1 VEVPAPEPVAA
12 PISLDPP
19 RRFVYSYWT
28 VRASHDPRLTVGL
41 IGLGNM
47 GTAIAERLLEAGY
60 PLLVTNRTREKAV
73 ALQARGAVVASTP
86 RDLAAQV
93 DVIVTSLA
101 DDDALEAVA
110 KDVVASARPDSVLVD
125 VSTVS
130 AAVSARVASLAEAAD
145 VAYLRAPV
153 SGNPSVVRAGNLTFI
168 VSGARETLER
178 VEPVIR
184 AIGPTIHHVGDG
196 EQARIVKLAINSMI
210 AGLAQLMAEALVL
223 GEGAGVSRA
232 ALLDVMGSSAAGAPF
247 VKYKTEPLLRDDF
260 SATFTTA
267 LMEKDIDLVLDAAD
281 EAGVELPIAREMKRR
296 LRAAV
301 EAGYADDD
309 FIALFLHLRKAS
321 GLEEAKAPPASV
333 SEQPEQEVVR

>member
-1 VEVPAPEPVAA
+1 
-12 PISLDPP
+12 
-19 RRFVYSYWT
+19 
-28 VRASHDPRLTVGL
+28 L

-60 PLLVTNRTREKAV
+60 PLLVTNRTREKAA
-73 ALQARGAVVASTP
+73 ALEARGAVVASTP

-93 DVIVTSLA
+93 DVILTSLA

-110 KDVVASARPDSVLVD
+110 TEVVASARPGSVLVD

-130 AAVSARVASLAEAAD
+130 PGASARVASLAEAAA

-168 VSGARETLER
+168 VSGAQETLEH
-178 VEPVIR
+178 VEPVLR
-184 AIGPTIHHVGDG
+184 AIGPTVHHVGDG

-223 GEGAGVSRA
+223 GESAGVSRA
-232 ALLDVMGSSAAGAPF
+232 ALLDVMGSSAVGAPF

-281 EAGVELPIAREMKRR
+281 EAGVELPIAGEMKRH
-296 LRAAV
+296 LRAAI

-309 FIALFLHLRKAS
+309 FIALFLNLRKAS
-321 GLEEAKAPPASV
+321 GLEEVAAPPASV
-333 SEQPEQEVVR
+333 SDKPEQEVVR